1 MEEILETVMQKLAQI
16 PELRWID
23 LNVGQMSVQNP
34 PVDYPCAL
42 VDITA
47 IDHTTAGVQRQI
59 GDLQLEI
66 ELYFIVR
73 SPANT
78 LAPGHLREQAF
89 EYFAIVRKIYATL
102 QNLSGENFTGLT
114 RVRTTRNKNYYPRAL
129 TLTFRTTLEDRSA
142 IPKYRKL
149 TDIKPDIQIQK

>member
-47 IDHTTAGVQRQI
+47 IDHTTAR
-59 GDLQLEI
+59 
-66 ELYFIVR
+66 R
-73 SPANT
+73 PTPNRRPPA
-78 LAPGHLREQAF
+78 
-89 EYFAIVRKIYATL
+89 
-102 QNLSGENFTGLT
+102 
-114 RVRTTRNKNYYPRAL
+114 
-129 TLTFRTTLEDRSA
+129 
-142 IPKYRKL
+142 
-149 TDIKPDIQIQK
+149 

>member
-47 IDHTTAGVQRQI
+47 IDHTTA
-59 GDLQLEI
+59 D
-66 ELYFIVR
+66 
-73 SPANT
+73 T

-89 EYFAIVRKIYATL
+89 EHFAIVRKIYATL

>member
-78 LAPGHLREQAF
+78 LAPGRTLRHRPKNIRHPPEPLR
-89 EYFAIVRKIYATL
+89 RKFHRTH
-102 QNLSGENFTGLT
+102 T
-114 RVRTTRNKNYYPRAL
+114 RPHYP
-129 TLTFRTTLEDRSA
+129 
-142 IPKYRKL
+142 
-149 TDIKPDIQIQK
+149 